1 LAHFDFMAYLPN
13 ALKKI
18 SSKTPIGA
26 LLRSKDWARVPMALR
41 ETAQFSAGVESVR
54 VLSVVQE
61 RMEAQL
67 GGLKEQLAN
76 GKEATFDRRSFISKV
91 RETLKQ
97 EGITGPADPVDKGGL
112 KDITSNPRLGLIY
125 DMQKQRA
132 EGFAQW
138 KTDQN
143 EGALMLYPAQELVRI
158 EERAKKRNWAERWVA
173 AGGELFEGRM
183 VALKTSPIWAKIS
196 RFGTPWPP
204 FDWGSGMGLEEV
216 EHEEA
221 VRLGLLKED
230 EELKPIAVDFTQQ
243 LEASARG
250 LDPRTLEQLKNQFGD
265 QILIEGDSVRWNRK
279 EAA

>member
-1 LAHFDFMAYLPN
+1 MAYLPN

-26 LLRSKDWARVPMALR
+26 LLRSNDWARVPAALR

-61 RMEAQL
+61 RMEGQL
-67 GGLKEQLAN
+67 AGLKEQLAN

-97 EGITGPADPVDKGGL
+97 EGITGPADPADKGTL
-112 KDITSNPRLGLIY
+112 RDITSNPRLGLIY
-125 DMQKQRA
+125 DMQRQRA
-132 EGFAQW
+132 LEYARW
-138 KTDQN
+138 KSDQN

-158 EERAKKRNWAERWVA
+158 EERVKKRDWEERWLR
-173 AGGELFEGRM
+173 AGGELIEGRM
-183 VALKTSPIWAKIS
+183 VALKTSPIWAKLS

-216 EHEEA
+216 EHDEA
-221 VRLGLLKED
+221 VRLGLLQEE
-230 EELKPIAVDFTQQ
+230 EELKPIEADFTQN
-243 LEASARG
+243 LEASAKG
-250 LDPRTLEQLKNQFGD
+250 LDSRTLEQLKNQFGD
-265 QILIEGDSVRWNRK
+265 QLVIEGDSVRWNPDLK